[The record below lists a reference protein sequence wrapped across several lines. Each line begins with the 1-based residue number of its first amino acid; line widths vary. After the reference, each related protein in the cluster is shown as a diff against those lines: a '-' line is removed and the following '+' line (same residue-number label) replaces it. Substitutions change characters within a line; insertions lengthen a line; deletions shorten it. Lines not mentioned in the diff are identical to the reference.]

1 MHRRVYTFLLAGLL
15 ALTAWS
21 NVQAQDETDTLY
33 FEGWNKSLVFDL
45 TATQASYSESWDGG
59 EAGTFSWQSN
69 IVGSAEKYL
78 SKKVNLLSNLKLS
91 FGQSHRQDDNGDWL
105 RPQKT
110 TDLIDWENVASF
122 RLSHSYVDPYLA
134 FRLESRFYDGRVPA
148 KKLWF
153 SPLKLTESGGI
164 IRHFYEQEDKGLVT
178 SRLGLALRQIFKTN
192 IADTAALTTV
202 DSTFNDGGIES
213 VTDIV
218 LKLHERIVWTS
229 KLTLF
234 KAFFFDKA
242 DEFKGTEFEGDW
254 KAIDA
259 DWENIFIA
267 QVSKVIAVSL
277 YTQVL
282 YDKQV
287 IDQGRWKQTL
297 ALGITYKLL

>member
-1 MHRRVYTFLLAGLL
+1 MRTKVVLSLII
-15 ALTAWS
+15 ALTLAAG
-21 NVQAQDETDTLY
+21 VQAEEDTTY
-33 FEGWNKSLVFDL
+33 FEGWKKSLVFDL

-69 IVGSAEKYL
+69 LVGSAESHL
-78 SKKVNLLSNLKLS
+78 SETFHYRTNLKLS
-91 FGQSHRQDDNGDWL
+91 FGQSHQQNDNGDWL

-110 TDLIDWENVASF
+110 TDLIDWENVGNF
-122 RLSHSYVDPYLA
+122 TLHQFVDPYVA
-134 FRLESRFYDGRVPA
+134 FRLESRFYDGRIPE

-153 SPLKLTESGGI
+153 SPLKLTESAGGL
-164 IRHFYEQEDKGLVT
+164 RHFYEKDDDFIT

-213 VTDIV
+213 VTDV
-218 LKLHERIVWTS
+218 SFGVHEKIRWTS

-234 KAFFFDKA
+234 KAFFFDGS
-242 DEFKGTEFEGDW
+242 DETDGTEFEGDW
-254 KAIDA
+254 KAIDV
-259 DWENIFIA
+259 DWENIVAA
-267 QVSKVIAVSL
+267 QVTKVVAVVL

-287 IDQGRWKQTL
+287 IDKGRWKQTL
-297 ALGITYKLL
+297 AFGITYKLM